1 MDADG
6 AEDGGDEEAAKPTT
20 PGKYTTFW
28 KEFGKLIKLGIIEDS
43 SNRQRLA
50 KLLRFSTSKSPD
62 ALTSLEAYVE
72 RMQPTQKHIYFLTGE
87 PLSPVTAML
96 HCGAHP
102 QRGASLANSW
112 GREAWAPDRLLCAA
126 QQS

>member
-20 PGKYTTFW
+20 PGKYTAFW
-28 KEFGKLIKLGIIEDS
+28 KEFGKVIKLGIIEDS

-50 KLLRFSTSKSPD
+50 KLLRFTTSKSPD
-62 ALTSLEAYVE
+62 AVTSLEAYVE

-87 PLSPVTAML
+87 LSPAIAGL
-96 HCGAHP
+96 HCGTSHKWSIL
-102 QRGASLANSW
+102 GKL
-112 GREAWAPDRLLCAA
+112 
-126 QQS
+126 

>member
-6 AEDGGDEEAAKPTT
+6 AEDGVDEEAAKSTT

-50 KLLRFSTSKSPD
+50 KLLRFATSKSPD

-87 PLSPVTAML
+87 PLSPITASV
-96 HCGAHP
+96 HSCGTPH
-102 QRGASLANSW
+102 SW
-112 GREAWAPDRLLCAA
+112 GNLWQP
-126 QQS
+126 SGF